1 MGSKST
7 AAVVVRISKDRR
19 HHLGAASALSST
31 TSSLQ
36 GRAGGSAIMPK
47 LVELVIGR
55 GSTRQ
60 AEKLSLCIACTAVA
74 APSVRSSLRV
84 CGPVYLHGRTWLPSV
99 MLQACQTLIYT
110 SPLST
115 QLIHFRVPLF
125 EDFFHHSTYIF
136 QRGLARSEFL
146 LGNGAIALEGSL
158 ALLP

>member
-7 AAVVVRISKDRR
+7 AAVVVHISKDGR

-31 TSSLQ
+31 TSPLQ
-36 GRAGGSAIMPK
+36 GRAGGSTIMPK

-60 AEKLSLCIACTAVA
+60 AEKLSSCSACTAIA

-84 CGPVYLHGRTWLPSV
+84 CGPVCLHGRTWLPSV

-110 SPLST
+110 SPLSKK
-115 QLIHFRVPLF
+115 LIDFRVPLF

-136 QRGLARSEFL
+136 QHGLARPEFL
-146 LGNGAIALEGSL
+146 PGDGAIALGNNL